1 MRVASRLS
9 GEDLEEG
16 RGCIRDERWAGKG
29 GLFSIIR
36 TVSRWPVQSGQFPC
50 QLWPS
55 RQAKSNTINTSA
67 RDLHATRARPRFWTP
82 RDPVESVGDPGHSGL
97 PSTTRRP
104 RPMTS
109 YYSEAPISP
118 PPPVPRFFLMSTRNF
133 FRVPRCLKNQTFP

>member
-67 RDLHATRARPRFWTP
+67 RDLHATRARPRFGHQGTP
-82 RDPVESVGDPGHSGL
+82 WNQFETPVTPDCPQPLVALG
-97 PSTTRRP
+97 R
-104 RPMTS
+104 
-109 YYSEAPISP
+109 
-118 PPPVPRFFLMSTRNF
+118 
-133 FRVPRCLKNQTFP
+133 